1 MVVSMNP
8 QSHPMGASAPQ
19 NYTVLEGA
27 PLFDP
32 CAACRLRDYCGDDC
46 GAVLEPLDSP
56 RPLKG
61 SFAGYRLSH
70 DPRYGMR

>member
-1 MVVSMNP
+1 MLVSMNSQLRP
-8 QSHPMGASAPQ
+8 QGTSAPK
-19 NYTVLEGA
+19 NSAVLEGA

-32 CAACRLRDYCGDDC
+32 CAACRLRDFCGDSC

-56 RPLKG
+56 HPLKG
-61 SFAGYRLSH
+61 SFAGYRLSS